1 MTDAEIRARRD
12 EMMRRVFDDL
22 AETLIPASMF
32 DRRIDDINE
41 WAINAIRYSRMEQE
55 AHGALQNQ

>member
-1 MTDAEIRARRD
+1 MTEAEIRARRN

-22 AETLIPASMF
+22 ADTLIPASMF

-41 WAINAIRYSRMEQE
+41 WAINAIRYSRMDR
-55 AHGALQNQ
+55 GAG